1 VDVPNCSEHRR
12 SEVVRAGWYGRPGQR
27 RQRWWCRPVDGSAAH
42 RFTEALPR
50 ITDGGGNGH
59 ACDECATA
67 LEPWEG
73 QPAPRL
79 YGFTARDVAAALVM
93 VARGQSY
100 RRTAAAIRTAAG
112 RPLDTTPRR
121 RSSSGQILAPANEHA
136 QLISDWVE
144 VFAPVIWAA
153 HAPARWPA
161 WLLIDDTQFRVTKA
175 GSARGESAF
184 SVLGAVGYGPGQRPQ
199 LVAIEAVPVVDSAAW
214 LGLLRSLKGTPTL
227 IVGDGGP
234 PLASALRV
242 FGRRRPAPELR
253 RCQWH
258 LARNLT
264 LSLPQ
269 DVQRDRSDDIHRLI
283 ERSLTSVEAWQ
294 RLVIEITA
302 RTAGGGYIGAL
313 KMVTG
318 LDPVVR
324 GQLAQPPSGPRSV
337 GPLEQFFAE
346 LDATLGPRASTMTN
360 KVRAD
365 ALLKLLAADRNG
377 WTDERRWAELVRT
390 HLQRLQGRPRDQRTH
405 TDPAGSPSLRRPPLP
420 PIPIDV

>member
-1 VDVPNCSEHRR
+1 MDVPNCSEHRR
-12 SEVVRAGWYGRPGQR
+12 SVVVRAGWYGRAGQR
-27 RQRWWCRPVDGSAAH
+27 RQRWWCRPIDGSAPH
-42 RFTEALPR
+42 RFAEELPR
-50 ITDGGGNGH
+50 ITDGNSNGH
-59 ACDECATA
+59 ACDECATS

-79 YGFTARDVAAALVM
+79 YGFTARHVAAALVM

-112 RPLDTTPRR
+112 RALDDTPRR
-121 RSSSGQILAPANEHA
+121 RSRSGQILAPPNEHA

-153 HAPARWPA
+153 YAPTRWPE

-199 LVAIEAVPVVDSAAW
+199 LVAIEAVPVVDTAAW
-214 LGLLRSLKGTPTL
+214 QAFLRSLKGTPSL
-227 IVGDGGP
+227 VVGDGGL
-234 PLASALRV
+234 PLASADRT
-242 FGRRRPAPELR
+242 FGRRRPPPELR

-258 LARNLT
+258 LARNLSR
-264 LSLPQ
+264 SLPQ

-283 ERSLTSVEAWQ
+283 ERAQHSVEAWQ
-294 RLVIEITA
+294 QLVAEITA

-318 LDPVVR
+318 LDAVVR
-324 GQLAQPPSGPRSV
+324 AQLAQPLSGPRSV
-337 GPLEQFFAE
+337 GPLEQFFAG

-360 KVRAD
+360 KIRAD
-365 ALLKLLAADRNG
+365 ALLKLLAADRNS
-377 WTDERRWAELVRT
+377 WTDERRWAELVRS
-390 HLQRLQGRPRDQRTH
+390 HLQRAHGRPREQREH
-405 TDPAGSPSLRRPPLP
+405 TDPAGTPSLRRPPP
-420 PIPIDV
+420 PQVPIDV

>member
-1 VDVPNCSEHRR
+1 
-12 SEVVRAGWYGRPGQR
+12 
-27 RQRWWCRPVDGSAAH
+27 VDGSPAH
-42 RFTEALPR
+42 RFTEVLPR
-50 ITDGGGNGH
+50 ITSGDGNGH

-112 RPLDTTPRR
+112 RALDDTAR
-121 RSSSGQILAPANEHA
+121 RSRSGQVLAPPNEHA
-136 QLISDWVE
+136 QLVSDWVE
-144 VFAPVIWAA
+144 VFAPVIWSA
-153 HAPARWPA
+153 HAPTRWPA
-161 WLLIDDTQFRVTKA
+161 WLLVDDTQFRVTKA

-184 SVLGAVGYGPGQRPQ
+184 SVLGALGYGPGQRPQ
-199 LVAIEAVPVVDSAAW
+199 LVAIEAVPVVDAVAW
-214 LGLLRSLKGTPTL
+214 QALLRSLKGTPTL
-227 IVGDGGP
+227 VVGDGGL
-234 PLASALRV
+234 PLASAERV

-253 RCQWH
+253 RCSWH

-264 LSLPQ
+264 RSLPQ
-269 DVQRDRSDDIHRLI
+269 DVQRDRTDAIHRLI
-283 ERSLTSVEAWQ
+283 ERSQTSVENWQ
-294 RLVIEITA
+294 RLAAEITT

-313 KMVTG
+313 KMVTSLG
-318 LDPVVR
+318 PVVR
-324 GQLAQPPSGPRSV
+324 AQLDQPLSGPRSV
-337 GPLEQFFAE
+337 GPLEQFFAG

-360 KVRAD
+360 KIRAD

-390 HLQRLQGRPRDQRTH
+390 HLQRQQGQPRQQREH
-405 TDPAGSPSLRRPPLP
+405 TDPASSPSLRRPSP
-420 PIPIDV
+420 PPVPIDI